1 MSKSNRS
8 GLWNRFLLFL
18 TFPMLAAKL
27 SEMITRFQAHNLKIQ
42 HPTMT
47 SMASIMAWPNI
58 LKIVSTKC
66 KSSKYWWDIWILGRG
81 CKKNQ
86 MSSVVRSEYSKLRP
100 LWNMQSS
107 IWNPLVSILCKM
119 PTATAIQWGPND
131 YGIAWKIVWFCDFS
145 RYFHKIQYFTLN
157 YAKII

>member
-1 MSKSNRS
+1 MKNGSKVLIYLTFSLFLKDLHNLISNAKRKMSKSNRS

-47 SMASIMAWPNI
+47 SMASIMVWPNI

-66 KSSKYWWDIWILGRG
+66 KSSKYWWDVRILGRG
-81 CKKNQ
+81 RIKTKCPQ
-86 MSSVVRSEYSKLRP
+86 
-100 LWNMQSS
+100 
-107 IWNPLVSILCKM
+107 
-119 PTATAIQWGPND
+119 QWGVNTQNWGHF
-131 YGIAWKIVWFCDFS
+131 GICNRQFE
-145 RYFHKIQYFTLN
+145 TP
-157 YAKII
+157 